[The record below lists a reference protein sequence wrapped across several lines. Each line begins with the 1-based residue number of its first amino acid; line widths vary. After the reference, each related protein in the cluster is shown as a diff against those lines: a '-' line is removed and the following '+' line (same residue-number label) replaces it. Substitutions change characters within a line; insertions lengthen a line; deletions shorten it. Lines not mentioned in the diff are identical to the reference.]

1 MKIKNNKTKKP
12 GIRLKVYVREDMV
25 GGGKLELLRIV
36 GETGS
41 ISSAA
46 KKMGLDYKRAWFLLD
61 TLQRC
66 FKDPLYVT
74 SRGRGVS
81 RGTVLTEL
89 GTQLIIRFNKTD
101 KKVKEVTKK
110 FGYICFTVNE
120 GIYKKNKFY

>member
-1 MKIKNNKTKKP
+1 
-12 GIRLKVYVREDMV
+12 
-25 GGGKLELLRIV
+25 
-36 GETGS
+36 
-41 ISSAA
+41 
-46 KKMGLDYKRAWFLLD
+46 MGLDYKRAWFLLD

-101 KKVKEVTKK
+101 KKVKKLHQVFKLVRRK
-110 FGYICFTVNE
+110 SKIKIINHL
-120 GIYKKNKFY
+120 

>member
-41 ISSAA
+41 ISAAA

-89 GTQLIIRFNKTD
+89 GTQLIIRFKKTD
-101 KKVKEVTKK
+101 KKVKEVTSSFLKWLEE
-110 FGYICFTVNE
+110 NQRL
-120 GIYKKNKFY
+120 NN

>member
-1 MKIKNNKTKKP
+1 MKTINNKTKKP

-66 FKDPLYVT
+66 FKDPLYIT
-74 SRGRGVS
+74 NRGRGVT
-81 RGTVLTEL
+81 RGTILTEL
-89 GTQLIIRFNKTD
+89 GSQLIIRFNKTD
-101 KKVKEVTKK
+101 KKVKEVTLD
-110 FGYICFTVNE
+110 FLRWLEENQRL
-120 GIYKKNKFY
+120 NN